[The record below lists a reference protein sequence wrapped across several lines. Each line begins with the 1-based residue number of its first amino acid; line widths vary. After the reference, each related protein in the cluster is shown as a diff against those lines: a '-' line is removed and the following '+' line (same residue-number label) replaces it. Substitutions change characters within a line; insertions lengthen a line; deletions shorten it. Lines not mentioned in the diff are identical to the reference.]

1 MSFAVHPE
9 QHAPGE
15 PAVAP
20 GTSAPAAPP
29 VSSAE
34 TVPAEHWWAPIER
47 TLAGRLLAS
56 VADLPLSIVLP
67 NGQEVGGSTRPP
79 IARLRVAD
87 HATLLGLLGPDSE
100 LCFGDAYADG
110 RLVVEGDLL
119 ELLVAAIRA
128 PGDGWAA
135 RAGSWW
141 RWIRRRGNSLTPCA
155 RQRTPP
161 LRPRQRLLPS
171 LARPRDGLH
180 LCVLP
185 DADARPSTTRRW
197 PRWSTWRASCG
208 CVPASTSWKP
218 AAAGARWRSTWRG
231 TTGSRSVRATSRR
244 SRSPGLASAPVP
256 RVSTTASSSST
267 TTIATWRAP
276 AMPSSRSACWSTSDP
291 STTRTCAG

>member
-20 GTSAPAAPP
+20 GPAAPAAPP
-29 VSSAE
+29 VSGAE

-87 HATLLGLLGPDSE
+87 HAPLLGLLGPDSE

-119 ELLVAAIRA
+119 ELLVAAIRS

-141 RWIRRRGNSLTPCA
+141 RWIRRRGNSLTRARANARHHYDLGNDFYRLWLDREMVYTCA
-155 RQRTPP
+155 YFPTPTAILDDAQVAKMEHVARKLR
-161 LRPRQRLLPS
+161 LRPGEHRN
-171 LARPRDGLH
+171 DG
-180 LCVLP
+180 
-185 DADARPSTTRRW
+185 DEAIERRE
-197 PRWSTWRASCG
+197 
-208 CVPASTSWKP
+208 
-218 AAAGARWRSTWRG
+218 
-231 TTGSRSVRATSRR
+231 GS
-244 SRSPGLASAPVP
+244 
-256 RVSTTASSSST
+256 
-267 TTIATWRAP
+267 
-276 AMPSSRSACWSTSDP
+276 
-291 STTRTCAG
+291 